1 MEDSARLLIRIGGKP
16 ETQYSFD
23 QEITIVGREAIND
36 LMLNDPEVSR
46 RHCRFIVDQDG
57 YLIEDLGS
65 TNGTFVN
72 GQRVTA
78 PMMLYNGDTIELG
91 KTVRLTFYGGTE
103 SQQTQPFVR
112 PTADLDEGTYTNHPP
127 FSESAPP
134 PPPPPSRAP
143 VRQPAAPVRQPS
155 TSLPVS
161 EPVGDNSAE
170 YYEQPTDPPVFETV
184 EDEDDKPGGCQRY
197 IIGCGC
203 SVLVL
208 LFLMG
213 ITLFILDRAAPEFLY
228 CGPIR
233 SIWEALLNLAGRSL
247 AC

>member
-91 KTVRLTFYGGTE
+91 KTVRLTFYGGSE
-103 SQQTQPFVR
+103 SQKTQPFVR
-112 PTADLDEGTYTNHPP
+112 PTADLNGGTYTNHPP
-127 FSESAPP
+127 FSQDA

-143 VRQPAAPVRQPS
+143 VRQPEQPQPS
-155 TSLPVS
+155 SLPVN
-161 EPVGDNSAE
+161 EVVGDRSAE
-170 YYEQPTDPPVFETV
+170 YYEQQPDPPVIETV
-184 EDEDDKPGGCQRY
+184 DDLEESTGGCQRY

-208 LFLMG
+208 LFLIG

>member
-16 ETQYSFD
+16 ETRYQFD

-46 RHCRFIVDQDG
+46 RHCRFILDRDG

-78 PMMLYNGDTIELG
+78 PMTLYNGDTIELG
-91 KTVRLTFYGGTE
+91 KTVRLTFYGGAE

-112 PTADLDEGTYTNHPP
+112 PKTDINEGTHTNHPP
-127 FSESAPP
+127 LGQAPP
-134 PPPPPSRAP
+134 PVAREPYRDQPEVEQPKPSG
-143 VRQPAAPVRQPS
+143 
-155 TSLPVS
+155 LPVY
-161 EPVGDNSAE
+161 EPVGDDSAD
-170 YYEQPTDPPVFETV
+170 YYDRPADPPVFDSPPPQESTA
-184 EDEDDKPGGCQRY
+184 GGCQRY

-203 SVLVL
+203 SILVL
-208 LFLMG
+208 LFLIA
-213 ITLFILDRAAPEFLY
+213 ITLFVLDRAAPEFLY

-233 SIWEALLNLAGRSL
+233 SVWEALLELAGRTL